1 MLQKTLKTS
10 VQFSGIGLHYGKNIN
25 LTLKPAAE
33 NSGYK
38 FIRTDLDNLEFD
50 ADVFLVSQTLRNTEL
65 SYKHAKVSTVEH
77 LLSAIRSN
85 GIDNIIIEL
94 DGEEIPILDGSAKLF
109 SDKIIEAG
117 LVDQK
122 IERSYFAITEP
133 IHYRDEKT
141 GAELMAFPDENF
153 SVQVFID
160 FNSPYIGQQSAF
172 YDQNTSYVDEIAPNR
187 TFVFVNE
194 LEMLYDSGLIRGGNF
209 DNALVIA
216 NEQLENS
223 EYEHLKKKF
232 NQSEFTINSKGLVNQ
247 NNFYFSNELAR
258 HKLLDVLGDLSLIGQ
273 HLKARIIAIKP
284 GHEANINFAKL
295 IKRAYELHK
304 SKEFVPVY
312 TPGAKPVMDVLQ
324 IMKKLPHRYP
334 FLLVDAITEI
344 SDQHIIGF
352 KQITMN
358 EWFFQGHFPENP
370 VFPGVLQIEA
380 MAQTGGVWAL
390 RNVPEGEIWDT
401 YFIKIENC
409 KFKDKVLPGDTLM
422 LSIVLLEP
430 MRRGIVRM
438 GGKCYVGNKK
448 VSEAELTAF
457 VQKRPIG

>member
-1 MLQKTLKTS
+1 MLQKTLKTA
-10 VQFSGIGLHYGKNIN
+10 VQFSGVGLHYGKNIN
-25 LTLKPAAE
+25 LTLKPARE
-33 NSGYK
+33 NTGYK

-50 ADVFLVSQTLRNTEL
+50 ADVHLVTQTLRSTEIG
-65 SYKHAKVSTVEH
+65 YKQAKVSTVEH
-77 LLSAIRSN
+77 LLSAISAC

-94 DGEEIPILDGSAKLF
+94 DGEEIPILDGSAKIF
-109 SDKIIEAG
+109 SNKILDAG
-117 LVDQK
+117 LEEQK
-122 IERSYFAITEP
+122 AERTFFSITEP

-141 GAELMAFPDENF
+141 GAEIMAFPDENF

-160 FNSPYIGQQSAF
+160 FNSTYIGQQSAF
-172 YDQNTSYVDEIAPNR
+172 FDENINYVTDIAPSR
-187 TFVFVNE
+187 TFVFLNE
-194 LEMLYDSGLIRGGNF
+194 LETLYDNGLIRGGNF

-216 NEQLENS
+216 NEKLDNS
-223 EYEHLKKKF
+223 AYSHLRQKF
-232 NQSEFTINSKGLVNQ
+232 NQTEFTINSKGLVN
-247 NNFYFSNELAR
+247 NNDFHFPNELAR
-258 HKLLDVLGDLSLIGQ
+258 HKLLDVLGDLSLVGQ
-273 HLKARIIAIKP
+273 HIKARIIAIKP
-284 GHEANINFAKL
+284 GHDANINFAKL
-295 IKRAYELHK
+295 VKKAYETHK
-304 SKEFVPVY
+304 AKEFIPVY
-312 TPGAKPVMDVLQ
+312 TPGAKPVMDVNA
-324 IMKKLPHRYP
+324 IMRKLPHRYP
-334 FLLVDAITEI
+334 FLLIDAITEI

-457 VQKRPIG
+457 VQKRPIN